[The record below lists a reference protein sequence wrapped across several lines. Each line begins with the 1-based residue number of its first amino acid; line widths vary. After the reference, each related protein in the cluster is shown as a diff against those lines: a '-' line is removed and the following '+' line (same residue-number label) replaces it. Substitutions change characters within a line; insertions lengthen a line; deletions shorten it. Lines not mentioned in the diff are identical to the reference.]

1 MGVLPGKDKSLIFK
15 PAYRQERDFN
25 VKVLRS
31 NIMVA
36 GIVSHI
42 IRNTIGPYSVSK
54 AILKKDGEVLI
65 TGDAFCILRTLKVE
79 HPIAKILI
87 GMAKAQNAIV
97 GDGVATAVILAGELL
112 KKAEI
117 LIDQGL
123 LSSNILKG
131 YDLALKRA
139 VQRLEEIAIPIN
151 CDDEEILRRLAYT
164 AINTKVISSHE
175 TVNYFS
181 KMALEL
187 VKLACENGVE
197 TRLNLDD
204 VKIVKKRGCSL
215 EDSKIVD
222 GYVIEDREIVH
233 PDMPRRVENA
243 NIALV
248 RSLELKE
255 ITGSWWEAVGKDMEI
270 QVGELEAHEA
280 FLEERRNL
288 VKQMVSKLVLHGVN
302 VVLVNRGIDEITEHY
317 LARAGILTV
326 KRVFLEDL
334 NRISRLTG
342 AQIVSDLM
350 SDYLTA
356 DRLGQAKLVEEW
368 RPSEKEN
375 YILIT
380 GCPGQGASSVI
391 IRGGNQY
398 TLEEAERGLYDAL
411 QVIRNIREDPRIIPG
426 GGASEMELSRCLKE
440 YAKTFSGREQ
450 LSILAYS
457 EALQIVPQ
465 TLAENAGLD
474 ALNTLAELKVKH
486 SQGIIWAG
494 LDVNRGKVEDM
505 EKRGIIEPIKVKVH
519 ALNAATDVARI
530 VLRIDEVIP
539 ARGFKREEEPKPEME
554 KRAVDALKK
563 IYDLEL

>member
-1 MGVLPGKDKSLIFK
+1 MGKDTSPIFK

-25 VKVLRS
+25 VKVLKS

-36 GIVSHI
+36 RIVSHI
-42 IRNTIGPYSVSK
+42 ISNTIGPYSVSK

-65 TGDAFCILRTLKVE
+65 TGDAFSILGTLKVE

-123 LSSNILKG
+123 LPSNISKG

-139 VQRLEEIAIPIN
+139 VQRLEEIAIPIRL
-151 CDDEEILRRLAYT
+151 DDEEILRRLAYT
-164 AINTKVISSHE
+164 AINTKVIGSHE
-175 TVNYFS
+175 TINDFS
-181 KMALEL
+181 NMALEL
-187 VKLACENGVE
+187 AKFACENE
-197 TRLNLDD
+197 TGARLNLED
-204 VKIVKKRGCSL
+204 VKIVKKRGGIL
-215 EDSKIVD
+215 GDSRVVD
-222 GYVIEDREIVH
+222 GYVIDDREIVH

-255 ITGSWWEAVGKDMEI
+255 ITGSWWEAAGKNMEI
-270 QVGELEAHEA
+270 QVEELEAHQA

-302 VVLVNRGIDEITEHY
+302 VVLVNRGVDEITEHY

-326 KRVFLEDL
+326 KRVFLEDM

-342 AQIVSDLM
+342 AHIVSDLM

-356 DRLGQAKLVEEW
+356 DRLGRAKLVEEW
-368 RPSEKEN
+368 IPSEKEK

-380 GCPGQGASSVI
+380 GCPGRGASSVI

-398 TLEEAERGLYDAL
+398 ALEEAERGLYDAL
-411 QVIRNIREDPRIIPG
+411 QVVRNIREDPRIIPG
-426 GGASEMELSRCLKE
+426 GGASEMELSKCLKE
-440 YAKTFSGREQ
+440 YAQTFSGKEQ
-450 LSILAYS
+450 LAILAFS
-457 EALQIVPQ
+457 EALRIVPQ
-465 TLAENAGLD
+465 TLADNAGLD
-474 ALNTLAELKVKH
+474 SLNALADLRVKH
-486 SQGIIWAG
+486 SEGVVWAG
-494 LDVNRGKVEDM
+494 LDVNRGKVDDM
-505 EKRGIIEPIKVKVH
+505 EKVGILEPIKVKVH

-539 ARGFKREEEPKPEME
+539 ARGFKKEEEPKPETE
-554 KRAVDALKK
+554 KRAAEALKK
-563 IYDLEL
+563 VYDLEL

>member
-1 MGVLPGKDKSLIFK
+1 MEALPGKDTSPIFK

-25 VKVLRS
+25 VKVLKS

-36 GIVSHI
+36 SIVSHI
-42 IRNTIGPYSVSK
+42 IRNTMGPYSVSK

-65 TGDAFCILRTLKVE
+65 TGDAFSILRTLKVE

-123 LSSNILKG
+123 LPSNILKG

-139 VQRLEEIAIPIN
+139 VQRLEEIAVPIKL
-151 CDDEEILRRLAYT
+151 DDEEILRRLAYT

-175 TVNYFS
+175 TINDFS

-187 VKLACENGVE
+187 AKLTCENG
-197 TRLNLDD
+197 TGARLNLED
-204 VKIVKKRGCSL
+204 VKIVKKRGGTL
-215 EDSKIVD
+215 RDSRIVD

-255 ITGSWWEAVGKDMEI
+255 ITGSWWEAAGKNMEI
-270 QVGELEAHEA
+270 QVEELEAHEA

-326 KRVFLEDL
+326 KRVFLQDL

-342 AQIVSDLM
+342 AHIVSDLM

-380 GCPGQGASSVI
+380 GCPGRGASSII

-398 TLEEAERGLYDAL
+398 ALEEAERGLYDAL
-411 QVIRNIREDPRIIPG
+411 HVLRNIREDPRIIPG
-426 GGASEMELSRCLKE
+426 GGASEMELSKCLRE
-440 YAKTFSGREQ
+440 YAQTFGGEEQ
-450 LSILAYS
+450 LAILAYS
-457 EALQIVPQ
+457 EALRTVPQ
-465 TLAENAGLD
+465 TLADNAGLD
-474 ALNTLAELKVKH
+474 PLNTLADLRAKH
-486 SQGIIWAG
+486 SEGMVWAG
-494 LDVNRGKVEDM
+494 LDVNQGKIEDM
-505 EKRGIIEPIKVKVH
+505 GRVGILEPLKVKVH

-530 VLRIDEVIP
+530 VLRIDEMIP
-539 ARGFKREEEPKPEME
+539 AKGFRKEEEPKPETE
-554 KRAVDALKK
+554 KKAAEALKK
-563 IYDLEL
+563 VYDLEL

>member
-1 MGVLPGKDKSLIFK
+1 MEALSGRDTSPIFK

-25 VKVLRS
+25 VKVLKS

-36 GIVSHI
+36 SIVSHI

-65 TGDAFCILRTLKVE
+65 TGDAFSILKTLKVE

-87 GMAKAQNAIV
+87 GMAKAQDAIV

-123 LSSNILKG
+123 LPSNILKG
-131 YDLALKRA
+131 YNLALKRA

-151 CDDEEILRRLAYT
+151 PDDEEILRRLAYT
-164 AINTKVISSHE
+164 ALNTKVISSPE
-175 TVNYFS
+175 TIEGLS
-181 KMALEL
+181 SIALKL
-187 VKLACENGVE
+187 AKLACENGAGA
-197 TRLNLDD
+197 RFNLED
-204 VKIVKKRGCSL
+204 VKIVKKRGGFL
-215 EDSKIVD
+215 GDSKVVD

-255 ITGSWWEAVGKDMEI
+255 ITGSWWEAAGKNMEI
-270 QVGELEAHEA
+270 QIEELEEHVA

-317 LARAGILTV
+317 LARAGILAV
-326 KRVFLEDL
+326 KRVFLQDM

-342 AQIVSDLM
+342 AHIISDLM

-356 DRLGQAKLVEEW
+356 DRLGRAKLVEEW
-368 RPSEKEN
+368 IPSEKEN

-380 GCPGQGASSVI
+380 GCPGRGASSVI
-391 IRGGNQY
+391 MRGGNQY
-398 TLEEAERGLYDAL
+398 ALEEAERGLHDAL
-411 QVIRNIREDPRIIPG
+411 QVVRNIREDPRIIPG
-426 GGASEMELSRCLKE
+426 GGASEMELSKCLKD
-440 YAKTFSGREQ
+440 YAQTFSGKEQ
-450 LSILAYS
+450 LAILAYS
-457 EALQIVPQ
+457 EALRIVPQ
-465 TLAENAGLD
+465 TLAENVGLD
-474 ALNTLAELKVKH
+474 PLRALADLRMKH
-486 SQGIIWAG
+486 SEGMVWAG
-494 LDVNRGKVEDM
+494 LNVNQGEVEDM
-505 EKRGIIEPIKVKVH
+505 EKVGILDPIKVKVH

-539 ARGFKREEEPKPEME
+539 SRGFKKEEEPEPETE
-554 KRAVDALKK
+554 KKAVEALKK
-563 IYDLEL
+563 VYELEL

>member
-1 MGVLPGKDKSLIFK
+1 LGVLPGKDKSLIFK

-25 VKVLRS
+25 VKVLKS

-54 AILKKDGEVLI
+54 AILKKDREVLI
-65 TGDAFCILRTLKVE
+65 TGDAFCILKTLKVE

-123 LSSNILKG
+123 LPSNILKG

-139 VQRLEEIAIPIN
+139 VQRLEEIATPIN
-151 CDDEEILRRLAYT
+151 WDDEEILRRLAYT

-181 KMALEL
+181 KMALGL
-187 VKLACENGVE
+187 AKLACGNGVG

-204 VKIVKKRGCSL
+204 VKIVKKRGGSL

-342 AQIVSDLM
+342 AHIVSDLM

-368 RPSEKEN
+368 RSSEKEN

-380 GCPGQGASSVI
+380 GCPGKGASSVI

-398 TLEEAERGLYDAL
+398 TLEEAERGLHDAL

-450 LSILAYS
+450 LAILAYS

-474 ALNTLAELKVKH
+474 TVNTLAELKAKH

-494 LDVNRGKVEDM
+494 LDVNKGKVEDM

-539 ARGFKREEEPKPEME
+539 ARGFKKEEEPKPETE
-554 KRAVDALKK
+554 KKAVDALKK

>member
-1 MGVLPGKDKSLIFK
+1 MSGRNTSPIFK

-25 VKVLRS
+25 VKVLKS

-36 GIVSHI
+36 SIVSHI

-65 TGDAFCILRTLKVE
+65 TGDAFSILKTLKVE

-87 GMAKAQNAIV
+87 GMAKAQDAIV

-123 LSSNILKG
+123 LPSNILKG

-151 CDDEEILRRLAYT
+151 PDDEEILRRLACT
-164 AINTKVISSHE
+164 ALNTKVISSPE
-175 TVNYFS
+175 TIEGLS
-181 KMALEL
+181 SIALKL
-187 VKLACENGVE
+187 AKLACENGVE
-197 TRLNLDD
+197 TKLNLEDI
-204 VKIVKKRGCSL
+204 KIVKKRGGFL
-215 EDSKIVD
+215 GDSKVVD

-255 ITGSWWEAVGKDMEI
+255 ITGSWWEAAGKNMEI
-270 QVGELEAHEA
+270 QIEELEAHEA

-288 VKQMVSKLVLHGVN
+288 VKQMVSKLALHGVN

-317 LARAGILTV
+317 LARAGILAV
-326 KRVFLEDL
+326 KRVFLQDM

-342 AQIVSDLM
+342 AHIISDLM

-380 GCPGQGASSVI
+380 GCPGWGASSVI
-391 IRGGNQY
+391 MRGGNQY
-398 TLEEAERGLYDAL
+398 ALEEAERGLHDAL
-411 QVIRNIREDPRIIPG
+411 QVVRNIREDPRIIPG
-426 GGASEMELSRCLKE
+426 GGASEMELSKCLKD
-440 YAKTFSGREQ
+440 YAQTFSGKEQ
-450 LSILAYS
+450 LAILAYS
-457 EALQIVPQ
+457 EALRIVPQ
-465 TLAENAGLD
+465 TLADNAGLD
-474 ALNTLAELKVKH
+474 PLRALADLRMKH
-486 SQGIIWAG
+486 SEGMVWAG
-494 LDVNRGKVEDM
+494 LNVNQGEVEDM
-505 EKRGIIEPIKVKVH
+505 EKVGILEPIKVKVH

-539 ARGFKREEEPKPEME
+539 SRGFKKEEEPKPETE
-554 KRAVDALKK
+554 KKAVDALKK
-563 IYDLEL
+563 VYELEL